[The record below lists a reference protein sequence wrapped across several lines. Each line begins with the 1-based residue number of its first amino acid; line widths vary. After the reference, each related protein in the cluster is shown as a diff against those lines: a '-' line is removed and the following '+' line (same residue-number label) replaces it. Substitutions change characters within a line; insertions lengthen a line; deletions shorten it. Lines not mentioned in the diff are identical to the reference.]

1 MKVLLVNYHGKEV
14 KKFFPS
20 LSLNED
26 NIVEVSSLGELIKIC
41 PGQQVLAKMPNK
53 QLSGLEDYEFVLFFY
68 GIGVIWPTVKINQL

>member
-20 LSLNED
+20 LSISRD

-41 PGQQVLAKMPNK
+41 PGQRVLVEMPNR
-53 QLSGLEDYEFVLFFY
+53 QLSGLEDYEFVLFFSEY
-68 GIGVIWPTVKINQL
+68 GSLG